1 MDAVTTAAALAIVVG
16 ESQEAAMREVLLE
29 RERLAMTV
37 ADRDSYL
44 AQRHHV
50 ISVQRL
56 LPGRPLTWQDAY
68 DRRHA
73 DYLNKEDVMRDA
85 LRALQRGDVEAAE
98 RYLTAEV
105 GSDSEADEADEE
117 MSEADAT
124 DGESTAAGEEEEE
137 EGDMEEDAEVE
148 PS

>member
-1 MDAVTTAAALAIVVG
+1 MDAATTAAVLAIVVE
-16 ESQEAAMREVLLE
+16 ESQQAAMEALLQE
-29 RERLAMTV
+29 RERLAMT
-37 ADRDSYL
+37 AAHHESYL
-44 AQRHHV
+44 AQRYYV
-50 ISVQRL
+50 LSRQRL
-56 LPGRPLTWQDAY
+56 LPERPLTWQDAY

-124 DGESTAAGEEEEE
+124 DGESTAAGEEEE
-137 EGDMEEDAEVE
+137 GDMEEDAEVE